1 MPWRYFRGCP
11 MSDELEDPVTARLLR
26 HRSNLRQGGLASDHE
41 VLATYWATAGIP
53 VFAFCRHGLLL
64 SPGKR
69 ERYIPFIEIEDAG
82 YHNREMI
89 ERAKGARISGSSQA
103 PLSITLISGE
113 KIELALE
120 GSAGEIPDLLTIAA
134 LIHQRVVI
142 HRADVARSNRD
153 PML

>member
-1 MPWRYFRGCP
+1 
-11 MSDELEDPVTARLLR
+11 MSDKLEDPVTARLLR
-26 HRSNLRQGGLASDHE
+26 HPSSLRRGGLASDHE

-64 SPGKR
+64 SPGKG

-82 YHNREMI
+82 YHSREMI
-89 ERAKGARISGSSQA
+89 ERAKSARISGASQA

-113 KIELALE
+113 KVELALE
-120 GSAGEIPDLLTIAA
+120 GRGGGIPDLLTIAA

-142 HRADVARSNRD
+142 HRAEAARSNRG